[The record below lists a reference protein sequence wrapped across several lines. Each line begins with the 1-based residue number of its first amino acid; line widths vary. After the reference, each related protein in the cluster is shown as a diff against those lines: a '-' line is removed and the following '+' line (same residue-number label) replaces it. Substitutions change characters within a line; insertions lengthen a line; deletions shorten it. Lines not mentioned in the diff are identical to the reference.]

1 MTRTHERVW
10 YTPPSKYG
18 GHTPVTAVG
27 GVEQAF
33 KFLEGRWKLVI
44 LFRLFGGLGNLCIS
58 PARSRWRLF
67 GMGCKARG
75 AANSSTYSQAE
86 QRRRPPEKPHP
97 MRVAAKSGA
106 RFVALLGIVV
116 QATTFVALRAIIP
129 ISRATRSAWGLCRG
143 SLNRHKLRRRG

>member
-1 MTRTHERVW
+1 
-10 YTPPSKYG
+10 
-18 GHTPVTAVG
+18 
-27 GVEQAF
+27 
-33 KFLEGRWKLVI
+33 
-44 LFRLFGGLGNLCIS
+44 
-58 PARSRWRLF
+58 
-67 GMGCKARG
+67 MGCKARG

-129 ISRATRSAWGLCRG
+129 ISHATRSAWGLCRG
-143 SLNRHKLRRRG
+143 SLGKRRRRADLVAVLRRDRKSVV